1 MYAIAVVLLYT
12 LVGVVIVINNKV
24 RYYDRCRTAA
34 AVTRDR
40 VISER
45 SDIQR
50 NRGHDTMSTWVTR
63 THAIAVLLLVP
74 FPLYFRGLN
83 KPS

>member
-1 MYAIAVVLLYT
+1 MYAIAVILLYT

-24 RYYDRCRTAA
+24 RYYDRCRAAA

-45 SDIQR
+45 TDIQQS
-50 NRGHDTMSTWVTR
+50 RGHDTMSTRVTH
-63 THAIAVLLLVP
+63 THAIAVP
-74 FPLYFRGLN
+74 FPLYFCGLN
-83 KPS
+83 